1 MTNFEKFLLHIPVIG
16 IMLFLTMM
24 NGKTQTYYGVTFNSI
39 KTPLIIQLI
48 SIVAIFLVA
57 ILSN

>member
-1 MTNFEKFLLHIPVIG
+1 MTKFEKFLLHIPVIG
-16 IMLFLTMM
+16 IMLLLTMM
-24 NGKTQTYYGVTFNSI
+24 NGKTHTYYGVTFNDV

-57 ILSN
+57 IFSN